1 MLIRISNDDVRSG
14 RSPQDRG
21 GFSLVEML
29 AVLVILS
36 ILVGL
41 LSSALN
47 HTRTKSYRIHC
58 LDNLRQLGIAWM
70 MYADDNE
77 QRLALNQTDPT
88 PVHRRIYW
96 RRNSSNSWVMGS
108 PLEDVDTSGIQ
119 AGTLYPYS
127 LDAQIYRC
135 PMDAATVPRNPGLA
149 RSRSYSMNVYLAG
162 DNAGQ
167 DSRVKVKYNELI
179 SPKSDDVFVFIEEH
193 EASIWVGGFVVN
205 PGDNPVY
212 KGKWIST
219 PSDRH
224 YQGANLT
231 FADGHVEFW
240 KWFTPKT
247 TNLYNF
253 ASTSSRE
260 LTDLLRL
267 QNSLPKP

>member
-1 MLIRISNDDVRSG
+1 MPPSNHEIGSA
-14 RSPQDRG
+14 RSPKDQA
-21 GFSLVEML
+21 GFSLLELM
-29 AVLVILS
+29 AVMVILS
-36 ILVGL
+36 VLVGL

-47 HTRTKSYRIHC
+47 HTRTRSYRIQC
-58 LDNLRQLGIAWM
+58 LDNLRQLGLAWM

-96 RRNSSNSWVMGS
+96 RRNHTNSWVVGS
-108 PLEDVDTSGIQ
+108 PLEDLNDSGIR
-119 AGTLYPYS
+119 AGSIFPYTLDPQ
-127 LDAQIYRC
+127 LYRC
-135 PMDAATVPRNPGLA
+135 PMDGSSVPRNKDLA

-167 DSRVKVKYNELI
+167 DPRVKLKYNELI

-193 EASIWVGGFVVN
+193 ESSIWIGGFVVN

-219 PSDRH
+219 PADRH

-247 TNLYNF
+247 TNLFNF